1 MGDMCFGHYRLQRL
15 LGSGAT
21 GRVWRAYDTRT
32 EREVALKVLAV
43 EAAADPAFR
52 QRFTREARLA
62 AQLRGPHTVRVH
74 SFGELDGRL
83 YLDMELIEGIDGAA
97 LLRREIRLAPGPAV
111 RVITQAAA
119 ALDAA
124 HRIGLVHRD
133 VKPSNLMV
141 TPTGAVYLIDFG
153 IASRV
158 GQPPITA
165 TGHMVGTLGYAAPE
179 RFTGTADAR
188 SDQYSLACVLYEL
201 LTGQRPFGD
210 GDAPQ
215 QVRAHLMTTP
225 PAVSDLVAAAPTELD
240 AVIARAMAKDP
251 SRRWSSAGE
260 FAAAAYAAV
269 TRRDMPTVDT
279 APTPIPIITSALIGT
294 TVPNQGTHHASL
306 AYSAPP
312 TTRTDDHTRTPVAP
326 LAETTAGH
334 VHSVPALS
342 PRQSS
347 HPRPVTS
354 MRVGPRLAFVAAAGL
369 CAVLAGAL
377 YLDRPSAAETDAA
390 IPATTTIAPSLPP
403 ALPDPVAP
411 RGTAPVAGQQCD
423 PTVQATGIDSE
434 GVSLN
439 CTRFGGNALWTQVPP
454 PVPVDPTTEETESAD
469 HSFNPGIANDG
480 GPGNSGHGN
489 KPKSKEKEKPR
500 KPDK

>member
-1 MGDMCFGHYRLQRL
+1 MGDMCLGHYRLQCL
-15 LGSGAT
+15 LGSGAS
-21 GRVWRAYDTRT
+21 GRVWRAYDTCT

-74 SFGELDGRL
+74 SFGQLDGRL

-97 LLRREIRLAPGPAV
+97 LLRREIRLAPEPAV

-141 TPTGAVYLIDFG
+141 TPTGMVYLIDFG

-165 TGHMVGTLGYAAPE
+165 TGHMVGTLGYVAPE

-215 QVRAHLMTTP
+215 QVRAHLMTAP
-225 PAVSDLVAAAPTELD
+225 PAVSDLVAAVPAELD

-269 TRRDMPTVDT
+269 TTRDMPTVDT
-279 APTPIPIITSALIGT
+279 TPATVPIITSSAPTGT
-294 TVPNQGTHHASL
+294 TVPNQRTHHASL

-312 TTRTDDHTRTPVAP
+312 TTRTDDPTRTPVAP
-326 LAETTAGH
+326 LAEQAVGH
-334 VHSVPALS
+334 VRSVPALS
-342 PRQSS
+342 PRQFSR
-347 HPRPVTS
+347 PRPVTS
-354 MRVGPRLAFVAAAGL
+354 MRVGPRVAFVAAAGL
-369 CAVLAGAL
+369 CAVIAGAL
-377 YLDRPSAAETDAA
+377 YLDRPGAAETDAA

-411 RGTAPVAGQQCD
+411 RGAAPVAGQQCD
-423 PTVQATGIDSE
+423 PAVQNTGIDSE

-439 CTRFGGNALWTQVPP
+439 CTGFGSNALWTQLPP
-454 PVPVDPTTEETESAD
+454 PVPVDPTTEESESAN
-469 HSFNPGIANDG
+469 HSSSPGTANDA
-480 GPGNSGHGN
+480 GPGNSGPGN
-489 KPKSKEKEKPR
+489 KPKDKDKPR